1 MRNSQMEVLMSLVR
15 EQREKAG
22 MTLAR
27 LGELTGID
35 PSALSRIETGH
46 RKLTVND
53 ILLIAQALGC
63 ETDALIPR
71 LADLAALTPVAS
83 EEA

>member
-1 MRNSQMEVLMSLVR
+1 MSLVR
-15 EQREKAG
+15 EQREMAG

-35 PSALSRIETGH
+35 PSALSRIETSQ
-46 RKLTVND
+46 RKLTVDD

-63 ETDALIPR
+63 ETAALVPR
-71 LADLAALTPVAS
+71 LADHATIP
-83 EEA
+83 EEVLP